1 MTVATPN
8 DHAILPKSEIR
19 KSPEIR
25 TFFLRFRIH
34 DSKIRKFQ
42 SQGVKS
48 KKSNYKNRLVVR
60 RIYILLP
67 CSIRSVGAPLRFMPE
82 QGHHSGHTH
91 ERRPPSAPVG
101 LGAELG
107 GAYSRRWEHAI
118 C

>member
-1 MTVATPN
+1 ML
-8 DHAILPKSEIR
+8 HSQ
-19 KSPEIR
+19 R
-25 TFFLRFRIH
+25 TR
-34 DSKIRKFQ
+34 
-42 SQGVKS
+42 V
-48 KKSNYKNRLVVR
+48 
-60 RIYILLP
+60 
-67 CSIRSVGAPLRFMPE
+67 LRFMPE